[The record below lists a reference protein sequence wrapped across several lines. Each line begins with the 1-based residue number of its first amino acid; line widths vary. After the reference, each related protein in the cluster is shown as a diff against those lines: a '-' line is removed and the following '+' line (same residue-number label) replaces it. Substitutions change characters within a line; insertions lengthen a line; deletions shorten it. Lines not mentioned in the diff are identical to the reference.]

1 MAKQAHA
8 QALWSLDL
16 ELALLREILHTC
28 GELLSR
34 WEEVAK
40 GVSAYAELSISLRSA
55 REHFDVMK
63 KNFERTDK
71 NQLLY
76 GTGSEE
82 EVSEKVN
89 LMQDIVERM
98 DEVKHSKMSERDK
111 EKKRKL
117 ALETTGHR
125 LCAEA
130 EERVSKRQK
139 SKAVEAKEDA
149 SASLE
154 LQLVELEKKKLDED
168 HIFRMESLAVKCEEM
183 RLRTE
188 DQRLLAA
195 QLEESSKRSAQME
208 TLVMTFSNFIQ
219 TFMQNKYPY

>member
-8 QALWSLDL
+8 QISWSLDL
-16 ELALLREILHTC
+16 ELALLREIVRIERYEAPY

-40 GVSAYAELSISLRSA
+40 GVNAYAELSISLRSA
-55 REHFDVMK
+55 REHFDAMK

-71 NQLLY
+71 SQLLN

-98 DEVKHSKMSERDK
+98 DEP
-111 EKKRKL
+111 
-117 ALETTGHR
+117 
-125 LCAEA
+125 
-130 EERVSKRQK
+130 
-139 SKAVEAKEDA
+139 VEAKEDA

-168 HIFRMESLAVKCEEM
+168 HIFRMESLAVKREEM
-183 RLRTE
+183 RLRAE

-219 TFMQNKYPY
+219 TFMQNK